1 MEKELDVQRNFWR
14 KYRVP
19 ILIFVVISVVG
30 YIGTYLIFRGDGF
43 IPVGKDLTKSDWL
56 SFLGAYLSL
65 SLILMDVSGFG
76 LHNLAALEIYKS
88 ARFLK

>member
-43 IPVGKDLTKSDWL
+43 IPVGKDLTKS
-56 SFLGAYLSL
+56 
-65 SLILMDVSGFG
+65 
-76 LHNLAALEIYKS
+76 AAS
-88 ARFLK
+88 